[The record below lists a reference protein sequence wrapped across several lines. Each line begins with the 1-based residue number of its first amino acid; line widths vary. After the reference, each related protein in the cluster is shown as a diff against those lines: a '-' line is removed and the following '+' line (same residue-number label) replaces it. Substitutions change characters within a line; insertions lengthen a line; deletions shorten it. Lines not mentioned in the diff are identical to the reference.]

1 MSNKFLVLLKH
12 EGKVLKKTHQI
23 HTNLL
28 WIFLICNLATPI
40 ILDQSM
46 RMLCPPL
53 FIMVYLP
60 VMLIITY
67 SSMVNKDFNDGS
79 LDFLLSTYDIHAILF
94 AKLSILFLFSI
105 SALFLYVPI
114 LIFFFSLHLLEAL
127 ILLFCGAV
135 ICLQTSS
142 LALLVATIQKYFQK
156 PLSVLASLLL
166 SFLISVMMLCGLL
179 YHDPQIGFIYIILG
193 VMLLNL
199 VVTLGMTH
207 YLICNL

>member
-1 MSNKFLVLLKH
+1 MSNRYLRLLKH
-12 EGKVLKKTHQI
+12 ESKILIKTHQI

-40 ILDQSM
+40 ILEQSM
-46 RMLCPPL
+46 SMQCGPL
-53 FIMVYLP
+53 FVIVYLP
-60 VMLIITY
+60 VMLIISY
-67 SSMVNKDFNDGS
+67 SRMMTKDFNDGS
-79 LDFLLSTYDIHAILF
+79 LDFLLSTYNVYEILF
-94 AKLSILFLFSI
+94 AKLSSLFLFSFT
-105 SALFLYVPI
+105 ALVLYVPI
-114 LIFFFSLHLLEAL
+114 LIFFFSLNLLEASM
-127 ILLFCGAV
+127 LLFCGAV

-156 PLSVLASLLL
+156 PLSVLSSLLL

-193 VMLLNL
+193 VVVLNL
-199 VVTLGMTH
+199 AVTLGMAN